1 MRLEER
7 YELVLKTIEDLN
19 EASLAAPVIVEGKND
34 RKALRAMG
42 IRGDIIR
49 LNDGSPIFRT
59 CEEVSR
65 QYSSAVILT
74 DWDHRGGQLCRLLRE
89 GLAANGVRYDADIR
103 SRLARLCRKEVKDV
117 EGLAKYVDRILQAS
131 AESTIPVRRRP
142 QPKSQRPPHG

>member
-7 YELVLKTIEDLN
+7 YELVLKTIEDLK

-34 RKALRAMG
+34 RKALRSMG
-42 IRGDIIR
+42 IRGNIVR

-65 QYSSAVILT
+65 QHSSAVILT
-74 DWDHRGGQLCRLLRE
+74 DWDQRGGQLCRLLRE

-117 EGLAKYVDRILQAS
+117 EGLARYVDRILQAS
-131 AESTIPVRRRP
+131 AESAIPVRRRP
-142 QPKSQRPPHG
+142 QPRSQRPPHG